1 MRGAGKVKQDKKGV
15 INFLIAVAVV
25 LAVFVVFLTVTNQST
40 KEKIYEACLQ
50 DTYEAAFYCY
60 TFDMEAVS
68 DPPVYEKSPTPCW
81 GFWPAVFSRVEYV
94 MEFPPEERRGWAVIY
109 IKPGMATASSVAVL
123 DDIVYRDPSIE
134 IDKRLTLPLTVEQVL
149 TYPDAVLNIIKQLDR
164 EQWESFYSGK
174 KIMRPEVEMLARN
187 AGIEVPA

>member
-1 MRGAGKVKQDKKGV
+1 MKQDKKGV

-25 LAVFVVFLTVTNQST
+25 VAVFAVVVLATDKSIKATV
-40 KEKIYEACLQ
+40 YESRDQ
-50 DTYEAAFYCY
+50 ITDEAAFYC
-60 TFDMEAVS
+60 FSFGMKAVAN
-68 DPPVYEKSPTPCW
+68 PPVYDESIPWTSW
-81 GFWPAVFSRVEYV
+81 DFWPTLFLQVEYV
-94 MEFPPEERRGWAVIY
+94 MKFPPEGERKWAVIY
-109 IKPGMATASSVAVL
+109 IKPGMATDDSVAL
-123 DDIVYRDPSIE
+123 LNDIIESDPSIE